1 MEWFCKLE
9 FYMMMFYI
17 AKALL
22 AFILVVTLILGL
34 FALINLMYESITR
47 D

>member
-17 AKALL
+17 GKVVL
-22 AFILVVTLILGL
+22 AFIAVTSIVLIL
-34 FALINLMYESITR
+34 FALINLILESITR